1 MATYRTRQG
10 DTWDSIAHNE
20 LGDVAL
26 TDRLMWL
33 NGKYLEYYT
42 FPAGI
47 VLELPD
53 VQAAPEYADATPWKQ
68 VSG

>member
-1 MATYRTRQG
+1 MATYKTRQG
-10 DTWDSIAHNE
+10 DTWDAIAHNQ
-20 LGDVAL
+20 LGDVAF
-26 TDRLMWL
+26 TDRLMML
-33 NGKYLEYYT
+33 NGKYLNYYT

-53 VQAAPEYADATPWKQ
+53 MEKKQETAPVPWKQ